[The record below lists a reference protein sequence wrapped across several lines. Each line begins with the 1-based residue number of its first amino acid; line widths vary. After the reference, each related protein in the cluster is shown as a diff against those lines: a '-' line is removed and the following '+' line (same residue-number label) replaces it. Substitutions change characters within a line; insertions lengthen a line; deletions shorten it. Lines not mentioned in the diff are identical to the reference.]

1 MQATTTDDSQLRPK
15 RSHFNVNEELS
26 EIQEDRIV
34 LIYVAAAGVNSI
46 RERWVSTHTQ
56 KKKTER
62 NRYVFVLNVRWSDD
76 SRVSCSEVPQTS
88 LNLNVTF
95 WTLTP
100 GKPDP

>member
-1 MQATTTDDSQLRPK
+1 MTTDDSQLRRK

-56 KKKTER
+56 KK
-62 NRYVFVLNVRWSDD
+62 
-76 SRVSCSEVPQTS
+76 
-88 LNLNVTF
+88 
-95 WTLTP
+95 
-100 GKPDP
+100 